1 MPPVS
6 MSHPPVILDPMNDQ
20 LALLEE
26 DAGAAEPA
34 WELDDHTREVGRR
47 GVAAARHALRQVAA
61 RRAA

>member
-1 MPPVS
+1 
-6 MSHPPVILDPMNDQ
+6 MNDQ

>member
-1 MPPVS
+1 
-6 MSHPPVILDPMNDQ
+6 MSHPSVILEPMNDQ

-26 DAGAAEPA
+26 DAGTQEPA

-47 GVAAARHALRQVAA
+47 GVAAARDALRQAT